1 MRTGILI
8 QNPLHLGHTEYSFS
22 QHELNDEYMVKK
34 CQQSNNVL
42 GICVHE
48 SKVCICVQKCLQRI
62 SSSKFSLKNADIK
75 NYSLRERN

>member
-1 MRTGILI
+1 M
-8 QNPLHLGHTEYSFS
+8 N
-22 QHELNDEYMVKK
+22 

-62 SSSKFSLKNADIK
+62 SSSKFSLKNSDIK
-75 NYSLRERN
+75 NYSLKERN